1 MTDLTERWP
10 AVRDAFASLA
20 YEHLPA
26 HLQAVSKPFH
36 DLGVQLLAVLPDH
49 RQLVFALDKLV
60 EAKDCAVR
68 VAVRTHQ
75 PGNSS

>member
-1 MTDLTERWP
+1 MIDISGRWP
-10 AVRDAFASLA
+10 AVQDAFASLA
-20 YEHLPA
+20 YEHLPP

-36 DLGVQLLAVLPDH
+36 DLGVQLLETLPDH

-68 VAVRTHQ
+68 VKVRTTA
-75 PGNSS
+75 

>member
-1 MTDLTERWP
+1 MIDVTTRW
-10 AVRDAFASLA
+10 ADVQDAFASLG
-20 YEHLPA
+20 YKHLPP

-36 DLGVQLLAVLPDH
+36 DLGVQLLEQLPDH

-68 VAVRTHQ
+68 VAVRTRE
-75 PGNSS
+75 

>member
-1 MTDLTERWP
+1 MIDVSQRCP
-10 AVRDAFASLA
+10 AVQDAFASLA
-20 YEHLPA
+20 YDHLPP

-36 DLGVQLLAVLPDH
+36 DLGEQLLANLPDH

-68 VAVRTHQ
+68 VAVRAVVR
-75 PGNSS
+75 GG